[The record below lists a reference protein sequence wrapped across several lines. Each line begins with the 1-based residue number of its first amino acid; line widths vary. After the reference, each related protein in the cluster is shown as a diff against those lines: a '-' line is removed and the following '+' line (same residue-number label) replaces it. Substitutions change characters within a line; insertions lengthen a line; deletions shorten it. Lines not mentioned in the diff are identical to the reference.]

1 MPIPII
7 KPKSLRDAYS
17 FRQHVETSRKN
28 RGLEMIKEFYS
39 FPVYY
44 YSNHNS
50 VQTSR
55 LIEVPERLMSKLDFE
70 LEIAIIIGKDGI
82 NIDTCSADEHI
93 LGMTIMNDFSSR
105 EIQMEEMKLNLGP
118 AKGKDFATAIGPQI
132 TTLNE
137 LKNISKKTSH
147 GNIYDIELKGYVND
161 ILISKDNL
169 SNMYWTFAQIIER
182 VSMGTKIYKRDYIG
196 SGTCATGC
204 FYELNSNKNNKEQW
218 LCDGDTVK
226 IDAGPLGVLENE
238 IKII

>member
-1 MPIPII
+1 
-7 KPKSLRDAYS
+7 
-17 FRQHVETSRKN
+17 
-28 RGLEMIKEFYS
+28 MIKEFYS

-55 LIEVPERLMSKLDFE
+55 VIEVPERLKTKLDFE

-82 NIDTCSADEHI
+82 NIDSCTADEHI
-93 LGMTIMNDFSSR
+93 MGMTIMNDFSSR

-118 AKGKDFATAIGPQI
+118 AKGKDFATAVGPHI

-137 LKNISKKTSH
+137 LKNNSTKTLH

-169 SNMYWTFAQIIER
+169 KNMYWTFAQIIER
-182 VSMGTKIYKRDYIG
+182 VSMGTKIFRGDYIG

-204 FYELNSNKNNKEQW
+204 FYELNSNDSNKEQW

-226 IDAGPLGVLENE
+226 IDAGPLGVLENK